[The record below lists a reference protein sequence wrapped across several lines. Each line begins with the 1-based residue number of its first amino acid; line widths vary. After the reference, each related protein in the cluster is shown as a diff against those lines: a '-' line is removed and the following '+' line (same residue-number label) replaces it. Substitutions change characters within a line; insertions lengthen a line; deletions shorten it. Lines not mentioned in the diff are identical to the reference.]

1 MAVSQNEWIRTAW
14 DSEHWKNKHQLR
26 RKHRKQSK
34 RVLEKV
40 KFKMGYVQWENKRN
54 GKWKIAWTKQK
65 KILKEG
71 LQKYQK

>member
-40 KFKMGYVQWENKRN
+40 KFKMGYVQ
-54 GKWKIAWTKQK
+54 
-65 KILKEG
+65 
-71 LQKYQK
+71 